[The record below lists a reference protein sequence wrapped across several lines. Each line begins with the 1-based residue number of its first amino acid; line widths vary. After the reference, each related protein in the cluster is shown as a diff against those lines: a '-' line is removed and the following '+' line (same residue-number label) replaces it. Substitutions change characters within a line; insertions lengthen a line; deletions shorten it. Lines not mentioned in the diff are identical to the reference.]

1 MLYSE
6 QHLLFIVRV
15 IDLLRLDDL
24 FLLKDFDGIKPEV
37 MFAPDKVDPSKAA
50 RAEGTLKVKVGE
62 TVGALCSP
70 LVGKE
75 GLVYGTPLIYALATL
90 AAFAGALRGY

>member
-1 MLYSE
+1 LDLRRRVNNSPPGNEIHDHVKVCCVLEAAPQINYEWMLYSE

-37 MFAPDKVDPSKAA
+37 MFAPDC
-50 RAEGTLKVKVGE
+50 EW
-62 TVGALCSP
+62 
-70 LVGKE
+70 
-75 GLVYGTPLIYALATL
+75 
-90 AAFAGALRGY
+90 